1 MRGIIRY
8 AMLTAV
14 VAAWAATASA
24 QATAPAG
31 ATPSAKARL
40 ARWIDL
46 QNATL
51 NTRYRFIDT
60 PTGKVNTNQQQ
71 YRGTLRARLKFDK
84 AARYSLNLGVFTGA
98 RFTSGWD
105 NTGWGLAGAQKN
117 LALKNL
123 YISAAPVK
131 GIEGQYG
138 SLYIL
143 KGESTEITTY
153 DEDGYVT
160 GERLSMRRPAN
171 LYFDEIDATV
181 GYLSSVPREIPF
193 SRRVKYLDDAPNYRH
208 VLVDKR
214 LSKRLAVSTDFTD
227 AVGAHTWREAAN
239 VKVSELRV
247 VDTLIFEN
255 YERTNATANYG
266 FALSLDKALSKKV
279 GVNWGY
285 ASIDPKFG
293 GLNADRFN
301 TGNRGFVTLTY
312 AISPQ
317 FQTSYFITTTIGP
330 NDVAPAHRT
339 LMNWIFTYNALPA
352 LRRTGL
358 F

>member
-1 MRGIIRY
+1 
-8 AMLTAV
+8 
-14 VAAWAATASA
+14 
-24 QATAPAG
+24 
-31 ATPSAKARL
+31 
-40 ARWIDL
+40 
-46 QNATL
+46 
-51 NTRYRFIDT
+51 
-60 PTGKVNTNQQQ
+60 
-71 YRGTLRARLKFDK
+71 LKLDS
-84 AARYSLNLGVFTGA
+84 AARYSLNVGVFTGA

-105 NTGWGLAGAQKN
+105 NTAWGLASAQKN
-117 LALKNL
+117 LAVKNL
-123 YISAAPVK
+123 YVSAAPVK

-138 SLYIL
+138 SLYIV

-153 DEDGYVT
+153 DEDGYVM
-160 GERLSMRRPAN
+160 GERLAVRRPAN
-171 LYFDEIDATV
+171 LYFDEIDTTV
-181 GYLSSVPREIPF
+181 AYLSSVAREIPF
-193 SRRVKYLDDAPNYRH
+193 SRRVKYLDDTPNYRH

-214 LSKRLAVSTDFTD
+214 LSKRIAVSTDFTD
-227 AVGAHTWREAAN
+227 AVGVHTWREAAN
-239 VKVSELRV
+239 VKVRELRV
-247 VDTLIFEN
+247 IDTLILEN

-266 FALSLDKALSKKV
+266 FALSLDKALGKKF

-312 AISPQ
+312 VISPQ
-317 FQTSYFITTTIGP
+317 FQTSYFITTTMGP
-330 NDVAPAHRT
+330 NRVAAAHRT